1 MSEPAQEP
9 EPESVN
15 ATSTE
20 PAQEPK
26 DIFSV
31 CKKNVDKFFSKIE
44 KSTPRYQQSVQKI
57 QQDYLNAWK
66 SVINSAISL
75 EQEYA
80 AKAGFTVDVPE
91 ATLSAI
97 REVTEQAIK
106 AYEVQNKVVMDTA
119 EATKQAFNAFNENTK
134 SFASLNKN
142 IMGFMMSTIQQ
153 KSKT

>member
-1 MSEPAQEP
+1 MSKPAQE
-9 EPESVN
+9 
-15 ATSTE
+15 
-20 PAQEPK
+20 QK

-31 CKKNVDKFFSKIE
+31 CKKNVDKFFSEIE
-44 KSTPRYQQSVQKI
+44 KSTPRYQQSVQKQ

-80 AKAGFTVDVPE
+80 TKAGFNVDVPE

-97 REVTEQAIK
+97 RELTQQAIK
-106 AYEVQNKVVMDTA
+106 AYEAQNKVVMDTA

-134 SFASLNKN
+134 SFASLNRN
-142 IMGFMMSTIQQ
+142 IMGFLMSAIQQ
-153 KSKT
+153 K

>member
-1 MSEPAQEP
+1 MSEPASEP
-9 EPESVN
+9 EPEPEV
-15 ATSTE
+15 AQ

-31 CKKNVDKFFSKIE
+31 CKKNVDKFFSEIE

-80 AKAGFTVDVPE
+80 TKAGFTVDVPE

-97 REVTEQAIK
+97 REVTQQAIK

-134 SFASLNKN
+134 SFASLNRN
-142 IMGFMMSTIQQ
+142 MMGFMMSAIQQ

>member
-1 MSEPAQEP
+1 MSKPAQE
-9 EPESVN
+9 
-15 ATSTE
+15 
-20 PAQEPK
+20 QK

-31 CKKNVDKFFSKIE
+31 CKKNVDKFFSEIE
-44 KSTPRYQQSVQKI
+44 KSTPRYQQSVQKQ

-66 SVINSAISL
+66 SVINSAIFL

-80 AKAGFTVDVPE
+80 TKAGFNVDVPE

-97 REVTEQAIK
+97 RELTQQAIK
-106 AYEVQNKVVMDTA
+106 AYEAQNKVVMDTA

-134 SFASLNKN
+134 SFASLNRN
-142 IMGFMMSTIQQ
+142 IMGFLISSIQQ

>member
-1 MSEPAQEP
+1 MHIIHMSKPAQE
-9 EPESVN
+9 
-15 ATSTE
+15 
-20 PAQEPK
+20 QK

-31 CKKNVDKFFSKIE
+31 CKKNVDKFFSEIE
-44 KSTPRYQQSVQKI
+44 KSAPRYQQSVQKI

-80 AKAGFTVDVPE
+80 TKAGFPVDVPE

-97 REVTEQAIK
+97 REVTQQAIK

-134 SFASLNKN
+134 SFSSLNRD

>member
-1 MSEPAQEP
+1 MS
-9 EPESVN
+9 
-15 ATSTE
+15 E

-31 CKKNVDKFFSKIE
+31 CKKNVDKFFTEIE
-44 KSTPRYQQSVQKI
+44 KSTPRYQQSAAKL

-80 AKAGFTVDVPE
+80 TKAGFNLDVPE

-97 REVTEQAIK
+97 REVTQQAIK
-106 AYEVQNKVVMDTA
+106 AYESQNKVVVDTV
-119 EATKQAFNAFNENTK
+119 EATNQAFNAFNENTK

>member
-1 MSEPAQEP
+1 MSKPAQE
-9 EPESVN
+9 
-15 ATSTE
+15 
-20 PAQEPK
+20 QK

-31 CKKNVDKFFSKIE
+31 CKKNVDKFFSEIE
-44 KSTPRYQQSVQKI
+44 KSTPRYQQSVQKQ

-80 AKAGFTVDVPE
+80 TKAGFNVDVPE

-97 REVTEQAIK
+97 RELTQQAIK
-106 AYEVQNKVVMDTA
+106 AYEAQNKVVMDTA

-134 SFASLNKN
+134 SFASLNRN
-142 IMGFMMSTIQQ
+142 IMGFLMSAIQQ

>member
-1 MSEPAQEP
+1 MSKPTPQ
-9 EPESVN
+9 
-15 ATSTE
+15 
-20 PAQEPK
+20 PK

-31 CKKNVDKFFSKIE
+31 CKKNVDKFFTEIE
-44 KSTPRYQQSVQKI
+44 KSTPRYQQSAAKL

-80 AKAGFTVDVPE
+80 TKAGFTVDVPE

-97 REVTEQAIK
+97 REVTQQAIK
-106 AYEVQNKVVMDTA
+106 AYEAQNKVVMDTT
-119 EATKQAFNAFNENTK
+119 EATNQAFNAFNENTK
-134 SFASLNKN
+134 SFASLNRN
-142 IMGFMMSTIQQ
+142 IMGFMMSAIQQ

>member
-1 MSEPAQEP
+1 M
-9 EPESVN
+9 
-15 ATSTE
+15 
-20 PAQEPK
+20 
-26 DIFSV
+26 
-31 CKKNVDKFFSKIE
+31 
-44 KSTPRYQQSVQKI
+44 
-57 QQDYLNAWK
+57 
-66 SVINSAISL
+66 

-97 REVTEQAIK
+97 REVTQQDIK

-134 SFASLNKN
+134 SFSSMNRD
-142 IMGFMMSTIQQ
+142 IMGFMMSTIQ

>member
-31 CKKNVDKFFSKIE
+31 CKKNVDKFFSEIE

-97 REVTEQAIK
+97 REVTQQAIK